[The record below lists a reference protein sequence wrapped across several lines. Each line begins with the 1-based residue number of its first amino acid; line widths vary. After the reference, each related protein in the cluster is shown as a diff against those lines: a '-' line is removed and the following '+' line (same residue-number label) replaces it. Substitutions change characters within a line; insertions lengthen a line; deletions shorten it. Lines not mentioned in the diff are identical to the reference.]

1 MHGLVQKLRARRC
14 SGVNSD
20 VAGHFGYVV
29 ANNPIPED
37 DVYPAQEDMAQHG
50 VDHVLDTPDSEAVP
64 DFELQSSGSIHV

>member
-20 VAGHFGYVV
+20 VAGHFGYAV

-37 DVYPAQEDMAQHG
+37 DVYPAQEDMA
-50 VDHVLDTPDSEAVP
+50 
-64 DFELQSSGSIHV
+64 